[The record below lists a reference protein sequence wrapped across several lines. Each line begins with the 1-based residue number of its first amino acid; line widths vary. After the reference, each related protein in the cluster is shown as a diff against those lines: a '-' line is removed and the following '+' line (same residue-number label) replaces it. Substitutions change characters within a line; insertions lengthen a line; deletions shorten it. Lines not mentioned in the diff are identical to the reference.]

1 MARVIPRQW
10 INMQTG
16 ELTNEALLFL
26 NDLQVGN
33 DPDSPGINTVL
44 AGVNQVQATT
54 DAIIAGTQPLADVV
68 IVGLGSVTQVDTAQN
83 ANIAAAGVAAS
94 AGALT
99 ASASPSS
106 IYEEA
111 TGPGA
116 ITTDPV
122 TITAAGGT
130 PGYTYAWTQ
139 IEGVAFT
146 INAPAAASTD
156 FTSPSLFPG
165 QSRAARFKCVVTDA
179 ALATFDV
186 EVAATVVSTE

>member
-54 DAIIAGTQPLADVV
+54 DAIIAGTQPLADVLITGV
-68 IVGLGSVTQVDTAQN
+68 GSVTGAIETQA
-83 ANIAAAGVAAS
+83 ANVASTSIAAS

-99 ASASPSS
+99 AYASPVFAS
-106 IYEEA
+106 A
-111 TGPGA
+111 TRSGTGS
-116 ITTDPV
+116 ITTN
-122 TITAAGGT
+122 TITVTPAGGT
-130 PGYTYAWTQ
+130 GPYTYAWAFITDD
-139 IEGVAFT
+139 AFT
-146 INAPAAASTD
+146 INSPTAATTS
-156 FTSPSLFPG
+156 FTRLLTNGTSVS
-165 QSRAARFKCVVTDA
+165 ADCKCTVTDA
-179 ALATFDV
+179 ALDTF
-186 EVAATVVSTE
+186 EVAVVVSGFSAEA